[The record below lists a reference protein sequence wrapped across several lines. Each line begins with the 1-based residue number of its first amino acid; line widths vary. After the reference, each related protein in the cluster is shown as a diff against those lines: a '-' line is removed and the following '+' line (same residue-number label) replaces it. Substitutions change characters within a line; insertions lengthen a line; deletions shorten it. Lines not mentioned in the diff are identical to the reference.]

1 MGFSMENNNFATIKV
16 IGIGGGGCNAVDRMI
31 EGAVQGI
38 EFITVN
44 TDNQALMRTKASN
57 RIQIGEKITR
67 GLGCGANPDIGQ
79 KAAQES
85 SDEIS
90 QLIRG
95 TDMLFIT
102 AGMGGGTGTGGAPVV
117 AQIARELNILT
128 VGVVTRPF
136 RFEGSRRMQ
145 NAEKGIRELEK
156 YVDSL
161 IVVPNDK
168 LLEIADDNTSL
179 DEAFTMADQV
189 LKYGVSGIS
198 DLVAVPGLINLDLA
212 DVRRIM
218 TQAGVCHMGIGRA
231 SGEGRASAAI
241 RQAINSP
248 LLDTTIDGARGVI
261 INFTGGRDMRIRE
274 IDEAA
279 SVVRDAASPDADII
293 FGAVVDAQM
302 QDEIMI
308 TVIASGFDRD
318 TAVPPGKPNQAST
331 PMPGMPGRTAQ
342 SGGQAGGFGQP
353 SFNQPSFNQ
362 PNYSQPGYHAGNYT
376 QPAQPSPAAPAA
388 PATPAYGMPAPNA
401 AGYHSPAYD
410 SSKEENAVPSF
421 LSGYDGKGAGEQP
434 AAGKPADSGFHTVG
448 SGYGENEA
456 NPAGYGSAGQMQRP
470 PAAEKPAEP
479 ASRYNQPPAAGPA
492 RGGSGGYTD
501 MTQKPAAPP
510 ASPAP
515 PAPPAADSGKQGRRD
530 QGRPEKRGGRILPW
544 FLQDSHNNY
553 QD

>member
-1 MGFSMENNNFATIKV
+1 MSDFKMGYGMDNDHFATIKV

-31 EGAVQGI
+31 DGAVQGI

-44 TDNQALMRTKASN
+44 TDNQALLRTKANN

-67 GLGCGANPDIGQ
+67 GLGAGANPEIGE
-79 KAAQES
+79 KAANES
-85 SDEIS
+85 KDEIA

-102 AGMGGGTGTGGAPVV
+102 AGMGGGTGTGGAPII

-145 NAEKGIRELEK
+145 NAERGIREMEK

-168 LLEIADDNTSL
+168 LLEIATDDTSL
-179 DEAFTMADQV
+179 DEAFNMADQV

-231 SGEGRASAAI
+231 SGEGRAAAAI

-261 INFTGGRDMRIRE
+261 INFTGGRDMKIRE
-274 IDEAA
+274 VDEAA
-279 SVVRDAASPDADII
+279 SVVRDAVSPEADII
-293 FGAVVDAQM
+293 FGAVIDPEM
-302 QDEIMI
+302 NDEILI
-308 TVIASGFDRD
+308 TVIASGFDRELTQTRAKAPVVQNPRQQGFSFQPPAAAVSLPVEELLKPAENND
-318 TAVPPGKPNQAST
+318 EMNAVPDFLSGAFSAPKEAVIAPIAS
-331 PMPGMPGRTAQ
+331 Q
-342 SGGQAGGFGQP
+342 SGFHQVGSSLDDSEFDLDLVA
-353 SFNQPSFNQ
+353 
-362 PNYSQPGYHAGNYT
+362 
-376 QPAQPSPAAPAA
+376 PAAPAA
-388 PATPAYGMPAPNA
+388 
-401 AGYHSPAYD
+401 
-410 SSKEENAVPSF
+410 AV
-421 LSGYDGKGAGEQP
+421 EQP
-434 AAGKPADSGFHTVG
+434 APKLADAPLFKSAQPTVG
-448 SGYGENEA
+448 HDTVRHEA
-456 NPAGYGSAGQMQRP
+456 G
-470 PAAEKPAEP
+470 
-479 ASRYNQPPAAGPA
+479 
-492 RGGSGGYTD
+492 T
-501 MTQKPAAPP
+501 
-510 ASPAP
+510 
-515 PAPPAADSGKQGRRD
+515 KQD
-530 QGRPEKRGGRILPW
+530 KKTGRILPW
-544 FLQDSHNNY
+544 FLQDNDSRL

>member
-1 MGFSMENNNFATIKV
+1 LSDYKMGFAMDNDHFATIKV

-31 EGAVQGI
+31 DGAIQGI

-44 TDNQALMRTKASN
+44 TDNQALLRTKANN

-67 GLGCGANPDIGQ
+67 GLGAGANPEIGE
-79 KAAQES
+79 KAATES
-85 SDEIS
+85 KDEIG

-102 AGMGGGTGTGGAPVV
+102 AGMGGGTGTGGAPII
-117 AQIARELNILT
+117 AQIARELGILT

-145 NAEKGIRELEK
+145 NAERGIRELEK

-168 LLEIADDNTSL
+168 LLEIASEDTSL
-179 DEAFTMADQV
+179 DEAFNLADQV

-231 SGEGRASAAI
+231 SGEGRAAAAI

-274 IDEAA
+274 VDEAA
-279 SVVRDAASPDADII
+279 SVVRDAVSPEADII
-293 FGAVVDAQM
+293 FGAVIDPEM
-302 QDEIMI
+302 NDEIMI

-318 TAVPPGKPNQAST
+318 NTPAVAKPGLGQTTVRQAAANTAQAQSAVSSSASANLAAVAEQPPIAASDIGGVPDFLSSAFAVPATSVSKP
-331 PMPGMPGRTAQ
+331 Q
-342 SGGQAGGFGQP
+342 SSA
-353 SFNQPSFNQ
+353 
-362 PNYSQPGYHAGNYT
+362 
-376 QPAQPSPAAPAA
+376 
-388 PATPAYGMPAPNA
+388 
-401 AGYHSPAYD
+401 
-410 SSKEENAVPSF
+410 
-421 LSGYDGKGAGEQP
+421 
-434 AAGKPADSGFHTVG
+434 SGFHTVG
-448 SGYGENEA
+448 SKMD
-456 NPAGYGSAGQMQRP
+456 PAGGGSPDFALNYQVGGHLNVPASEPAMPAAAPAPTQPAAAARTATQASSAG
-470 PAAEKPAEP
+470 AHHTESTKHEKK
-479 ASRYNQPPAAGPA
+479 S
-492 RGGSGGYTD
+492 
-501 MTQKPAAPP
+501 
-510 ASPAP
+510 
-515 PAPPAADSGKQGRRD
+515 
-530 QGRPEKRGGRILPW
+530 GRILPW
-544 FLQDSHNNY
+544 FLQDNESRY

>member
-1 MGFSMENNNFATIKV
+1 MEARLRGDVDLSDYKMGFGMENDHFATIKV

-31 EGAVQGI
+31 DGDVQGI

-67 GLGCGANPDIGQ
+67 GLGAGANPEIGE
-79 KAAQES
+79 KAATES
-85 SDEIS
+85 KDEIA

-102 AGMGGGTGTGGAPVV
+102 SGMGGGTGTGGAPVI
-117 AQIARELNILT
+117 AQIARELGILT

-145 NAEKGIRELEK
+145 NAERGIREMEK

-168 LLEIADDNTSL
+168 LLEIASDDTTL
-179 DEAFTMADQV
+179 DEAFTLADQV

-212 DVRRIM
+212 DVRRVM

-231 SGEGRASAAI
+231 SGEGRSANAI

-274 IDEAA
+274 VDEAA
-279 SVVRDAASPDADII
+279 SIVRDAVSPDADII
-293 FGAVVDAQM
+293 FGAVIDPEM
-302 QDEIMI
+302 TDDIMI
-308 TVIASGFDRD
+308 TVIASGFDREPAPAAARQ
-318 TAVPPGKPNQAST
+318 TA
-331 PMPGMPGRTAQ
+331 
-342 SGGQAGGFGQP
+342 
-353 SFNQPSFNQ
+353 
-362 PNYSQPGYHAGNYT
+362 
-376 QPAQPSPAAPAA
+376 AAPARQSA
-388 PATPAYGMPAPNA
+388 FSRDEKQEPVREAREARDETRQKQERTAESVDDEVA
-401 AGYHSPAYD
+401 
-410 SSKEENAVPSF
+410 EVPDF
-421 LSGYDGKGAGEQP
+421 LSKAFVRP
-434 AAGKPADSGFHTVG
+434 AAETARPQNTASGFHTVG
-448 SGYGENEA
+448 SG
-456 NPAGYGSAGQMQRP
+456 Q
-470 PAAEKPAEP
+470 
-479 ASRYNQPPAAGPA
+479 SRERDVATQPFAPVWQEDTP
-492 RGGSGGYTD
+492 
-501 MTQKPAAPP
+501 KPAAKP
-510 ASPAP
+510 AVPVMPDKAAP
-515 PAPPAADSGKQGRRD
+515 QPDPHRTDDRPDPENAENKKEAEGERRH
-530 QGRPEKRGGRILPW
+530 EKRSGRILPW
-544 FLQDSHNNY
+544 FLQDNNRP

>member
-1 MGFSMENNNFATIKV
+1 MGFGMENDHFATIKV

-31 EGAVQGI
+31 DGDIQGI

-67 GLGCGANPDIGQ
+67 GLGAGANPEIGE
-79 KAAQES
+79 KAASES
-85 SDEIS
+85 KDEIA

-102 AGMGGGTGTGGAPVV
+102 AGMGGGTGTGGAPVI
-117 AQIARELNILT
+117 AQAARELGILT

-145 NAEKGIRELEK
+145 NAERGIREMEK

-168 LLEIADDNTSL
+168 LLEIASDDTTL
-179 DEAFTMADQV
+179 DEAFNLADQV

-212 DVRRIM
+212 DVRRVM

-231 SGEGRASAAI
+231 SGEGRAAAAI

-274 IDEAA
+274 VDEAA
-279 SVVRDAASPDADII
+279 SIVRDAVSPDADII
-293 FGAVVDAQM
+293 FGAVIDPEMA
-302 QDEIMI
+302 DEIMI

-318 TAVPPGKPNQAST
+318 PSVAVPRPVGQIARPAVSTKPVESSPFLSASAKPEPT
-331 PMPGMPGRTAQ
+331 T
-342 SGGQAGGFGQP
+342 
-353 SFNQPSFNQ
+353 
-362 PNYSQPGYHAGNYT
+362 
-376 QPAQPSPAAPAA
+376 APAA
-388 PATPAYGMPAPNA
+388 DEPI
-401 AGYHSPAYD
+401 
-410 SSKEENAVPSF
+410 VPDF
-421 LSGYDGKGAGEQP
+421 LNVFNRPQPEQ
-434 AAGKPADSGFHTVG
+434 F
-448 SGYGENEA
+448 
-456 NPAGYGSAGQMQRP
+456 RP
-470 PAAEKPAEP
+470 QTEP
-479 ASRYNQPPAAGPA
+479 VRPAAGPA
-492 RGGSGGYTD
+492 FHTVGAPDLGSTGPARPSG
-501 MTQKPAAPP
+501 AAPQ
-510 ASPAP
+510 AP
-515 PAPPAADSGKQGRRD
+515 PAPPVLNPAEIRSAAGPAPAPGLSHEPAPADVRSEPAAKAQER
-530 QGRPEKRGGRILPW
+530 KTGRILPW
-544 FLQDSHNNY
+544 FLQDNANRN

>member
-1 MGFSMENNNFATIKV
+1 MRGDVTLADYKMGFGMDNDHFATIKV

-31 EGAVQGI
+31 DGAVQGI

-44 TDNQALMRTKASN
+44 TDNQALLRTKANN
-57 RIQIGEKITR
+57 RIQIGEKMTR
-67 GLGCGANPDIGQ
+67 GLGAGANPEIGQ

-145 NAEKGIRELEK
+145 NAERGIRELEK

-179 DEAFTMADQV
+179 DEAFIMADQV

-231 SGEGRASAAI
+231 SGEGRAAAAI

-274 IDEAA
+274 VDEAA
-279 SVVRDAASPDADII
+279 SVVRDAVSPDADII
-293 FGAVVDAQM
+293 FGAVVDPSM

-308 TVIASGFDRD
+308 TVIASGFDREP
-318 TAVPPGKPNQAST
+318 V
-331 PMPGMPGRTAQ
+331 
-342 SGGQAGGFGQP
+342 
-353 SFNQPSFNQ
+353 
-362 PNYSQPGYHAGNYT
+362 
-376 QPAQPSPAAPAA
+376 AAPAK
-388 PATPAYGMPAPNA
+388 PAAT
-401 AGYHSPAYD
+401 
-410 SSKEENAVPSF
+410 
-421 LSGYDGKGAGEQP
+421 
-434 AAGKPADSGFHTVG
+434 AAGKPNFFNATPAGQPVAPPFAAESEEAAVPDFLSGPFAGSTAEPAAAKSSDSGFLNVG
-448 SGYGENEA
+448 GFSGMGQSAPDVMMPTQTPRPAPVDKPVEA
-456 NPAGYGSAGQMQRP
+456 NPYYTPGHSTVP
-470 PAAEKPAEP
+470 PAKPTSYTDLSHQHQPVPQAPKEADRKTGRHEP
-479 ASRYNQPPAAGPA
+479 A
-492 RGGSGGYTD
+492 
-501 MTQKPAAPP
+501 
-510 ASPAP
+510 
-515 PAPPAADSGKQGRRD
+515 
-530 QGRPEKRGGRILPW
+530 RPEKKPGRILPW
-544 FLQDSHNNY
+544 FLQDNDNRY
-553 QD
+553 NE